1 MSQEAAEQSKQ
12 LTPSIAVNGRKMRV
26 GTAKLNTVINPVF
39 ITASVLF
46 ILLMACSYNAQIVE
60 NAADGTRLNVDGSG
74 TAIHGSGL
82 DISGNVHIAEVF
94 YSDGSFWS
102 QGEPTALGKWINKRS
117 HLQVRFTPR
126 DTKEKSVY
134 LSPPHDIPAEK
145 VDSDGL
151 FKQPM
156 LLLDS
161 DRKDTGVY
169 LSEAERENLRR
180 YLVEKGGFLYVD
192 DSSRSEGEFYRSIR
206 RLLEEL
212 LPMYPIEP
220 IPDDHEIYS
229 CFYHMGGAPVGMG
242 PKIRP
247 LEGISINGRL
257 AVLISQR
264 GYWDSFTGKNRYYS
278 PGVMRFGTNMVVYA
292 VTRGRISDNSEYS
305 P

>member
-1 MSQEAAEQSKQ
+1 MTTAE
-12 LTPSIAVNGRKMRV
+12 
-26 GTAKLNTVINPVF
+26 LNTVVF
-39 ITASVLF
+39 PKFIVVSVLLT
-46 ILLMACSYNAQIVE
+46 LLMACSYNAQIVE
-60 NAADGTRLNVDGSG
+60 NAADGTQLDIDGSG
-74 TAIHGSGL
+74 TVIHGNGNN
-82 DISGNVHIAEVF
+82 ISGHVHIAEVF

-102 QGEPTALGKWINKRS
+102 QGKPTALGKWINKRS
-117 HLQVRFTPR
+117 HLQVRFIPR
-126 DTKEKSVY
+126 GPKENSVY

-161 DRKDTGVY
+161 DRKDTGIY

-180 YLVEKGGFLYVD
+180 YLVERGGFLYVD

-206 RLLEEL
+206 RTLEEL

-220 IPDDHEIYS
+220 IRDDHEIYR
-229 CFYHMGGAPVGMG
+229 CFYRMGGAPVGMNSAN
-242 PKIRP
+242 RP
-247 LEGISINGRL
+247 LALEGISINGRL

-264 GYWDSFTGKNRYYS
+264 GYWDYFTGRSGHYS
-278 PGVMRFGTNMVVYA
+278 PGVMMFGTNMVVYA